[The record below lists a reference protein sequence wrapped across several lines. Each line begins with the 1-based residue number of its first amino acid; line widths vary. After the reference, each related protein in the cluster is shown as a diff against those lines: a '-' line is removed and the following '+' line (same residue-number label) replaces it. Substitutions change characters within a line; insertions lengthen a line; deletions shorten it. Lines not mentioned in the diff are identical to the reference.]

1 MAGRRL
7 SVHAATVAPGETLG
21 NNLRAMAIT
30 NADARQ
36 QLLDAVADAIT
47 DIGSALGSLGEA
59 YERLDEQTADRL
71 EQELFRP
78 VQRAYGRA
86 QRTYLEFASR
96 HGLPSRQFEPASP
109 GAPSHGVK
117 ELLDA
122 AVEAVDRADGTLSTL
137 QDSMLPVEFGDP
149 ELRAG
154 LQEVRELLGD
164 LRSRA
169 RELVRTL
176 GR

>member
-1 MAGRRL
+1 
-7 SVHAATVAPGETLG
+7 
-21 NNLRAMAIT
+21 MAIT

-36 QLLDAVADAIT
+36 QLLDAIAEAT
-47 DIGSALGSLGEA
+47 DEIGVALGSLGEA

-86 QRTYLEFASR
+86 QRTHAEFASR
-96 HGLPSRQFEPASP
+96 HGLPGRRFEPASRS
-109 GAPSHGVK
+109 APSHSVK
-117 ELLDA
+117 DLLDG
-122 AVEAVDRADGTLSTL
+122 AVDAVGKADSALSDL

-149 ELRAG
+149 ELRGG
-154 LQEVRELLGD
+154 LQAVRELLGD
-164 LRSRA
+164 LRPRA

>member
-1 MAGRRL
+1 MAGRRSGAKYRL
-7 SVHAATVAPGETLG
+7 SPVQIISLSGMT
-21 NNLRAMAIT
+21 IT

-36 QLLDAVADAIT
+36 QLLDVIAEATA
-47 DIGSALGSLGEA
+47 DIGLALGSLGEA

-78 VQRAYGRA
+78 VQLAYGRV
-86 QRTYLEFASR
+86 QRTYAEFATR
-96 HGLPSRQFEPASP
+96 HGLPTRRFEPASL

-117 ELLDA
+117 ELLDSA
-122 AVEAVDRADGTLSTL
+122 ADAVDRADVTLSTL
-137 QDSMLPVEFGDP
+137 QDSMLPVEFGDA

-154 LQEVRELLGD
+154 LQGVRELLGD
-164 LRSRA
+164 LRPRA

>member
-1 MAGRRL
+1 
-7 SVHAATVAPGETLG
+7 
-21 NNLRAMAIT
+21 MAIT

-36 QLLDAVADAIT
+36 QLLDAVAEAT
-47 DIGSALGSLGEA
+47 NDIGGALGSLGEA

-78 VQRAYGRA
+78 VQLAYGRA
-86 QRTYLEFASR
+86 QRTHSEFAAR
-96 HGLPSRQFEPASP
+96 HGLPSRRFEPAPP

-122 AVEAVDRADGTLSTL
+122 AVEAVDRADTALSVL
-137 QDSMLPVEFGDP
+137 QDSMLPVEFGDE
-149 ELRAG
+149 ELRTG
-154 LQEVRELLGD
+154 LRGVRELLGD
-164 LRSRA
+164 LRRRA
-169 RELVRTL
+169 REIVRTF